1 MTDAKR
7 DELAGRVILITGA
20 SRGLGRAVAV
30 ACAAAGA
37 TVLVCGRDVTA
48 LETLTEEVEADGG
61 LPAVIVPIDLEAAT
75 PDDFLTVSE
84 HIEARFDRLDGL
96 VANAAILG
104 ELAPLASYDPLTWA
118 RVFQVNVHSV
128 FSLLQACLPLLTRA
142 NDAAVVFTLAEEGEA
157 GRAHWGA
164 YAASKYALRG
174 MLDIMIDE
182 YESQPGLRVHGVIP
196 GPLRTRLRLTAF
208 PASDPES
215 FPAPNTAADVFVEL
229 LGPRSASA
237 HGRIVRVHRRP

>member
-1 MTDAKR
+1 MTDAKL

-20 SRGLGRAVAV
+20 SRGLGRAVAT
-30 ACAAAGA
+30 ASAAAGA

-48 LETLTEEVEADGG
+48 LETLADEVEANGG
-61 LPAVIVPIDLEAAT
+61 QPAVIVPIDLEAAT
-75 PDDFLTVSE
+75 RDDFLKVSA
-84 HIEARFDRLDGL
+84 HIETRFGRLDGM

-104 ELAPLASYDPLTWA
+104 ELAPLASYDPLIWA

-128 FSLLQACLPLLTRA
+128 FLLLQACLPLLTRGD
-142 NDAAVVFTLAEEGEA
+142 DAAVVFALAEEGET

-174 MLDIMIDE
+174 MLGIMIDE
-182 YESQPGLRVHGVIP
+182 YESHPGLRVDGVIP

-215 FPAPNTAADVFVEL
+215 FPAPSTAADAFVEL
-229 LGPRSASA
+229 LGPRSAAA
-237 HGRIVRVHRRP
+237 HGGIVRVHRHA